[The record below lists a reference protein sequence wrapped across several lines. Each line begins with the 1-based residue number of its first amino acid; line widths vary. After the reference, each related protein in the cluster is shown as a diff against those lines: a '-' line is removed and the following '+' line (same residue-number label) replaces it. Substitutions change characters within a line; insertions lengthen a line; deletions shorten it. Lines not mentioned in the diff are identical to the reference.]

1 MIGHL
6 EIGVATLSSCPNCQ
20 SQLRVKSHGKNVRD
34 VIIAHV
40 ICGDAQT
47 NTPTDK
53 QTDMENIKAIFSCVL
68 RARPTG
74 KTVRAGK
81 DATRRGSLEVKK

>member
-1 MIGHL
+1 MATPSRPCTEGMVEVMMGHL
-6 EIGVATLSSCPNCQ
+6 EIGVATLSSRPNCQ

-40 ICGDAQT
+40 ICGDAHT

-53 QTDMENIKAIFSCVL
+53 QTDVENMKQSSAVCFVL
-68 RARPTG
+68 G
-74 KTVRAGK
+74 Q
-81 DATRRGSLEVKK
+81 LVKQ